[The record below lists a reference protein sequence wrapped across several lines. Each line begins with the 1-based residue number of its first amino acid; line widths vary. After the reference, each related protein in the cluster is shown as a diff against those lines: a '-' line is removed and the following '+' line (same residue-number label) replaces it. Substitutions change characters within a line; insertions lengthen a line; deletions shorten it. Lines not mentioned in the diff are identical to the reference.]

1 MGSLVLLDLMGGVAL
16 LLWGLHMVHSGILRA
31 FGPNLR
37 HLLGRALGNRL
48 TAFSAGLG
56 LTALLQSS
64 TATALITSS
73 FTSEGL
79 VSLVPALAI
88 MLGANVGTTL
98 IVQVLS
104 FNIAA
109 VAPVLF
115 IVGLVAFRSGPRS
128 RIKDVGRV
136 FIGLGLMLLALHIL
150 LNTLAPAEN
159 APGVRVFMNAIT
171 GDPILC
177 ILFAAVI
184 TWLVHSSVAS
194 VLLVMSL
201 AYAHF
206 ITPPAALALVLG
218 ANLGSAINPLVE
230 GARRDN
236 PASYRLPLGNLINRV
251 AGILLVAPFLGP
263 IAELLQSWQP
273 DLAKATALFH
283 IAFNVATAVA
293 FIGLLDGLAAILKKL
308 LPERVR
314 EADPSGPRYLDESA
328 LETPSLALAD
338 AARETLHMGD
348 HVEIMLRKVMA
359 AMMTNDRA
367 LVDQVTQMDNSV
379 DSLDEAIKLYV
390 TKLTRGSLDERE
402 GQRAMEI
409 VSFAINLE
417 HIGDIID
424 KNLSELATKKIKRR
438 FQFSAEGAEELSAF
452 HKRTMD
458 SLRIAFGVFMSGD
471 VNEARKLLAEK
482 SALRNAEL
490 AATERHL
497 DRLREG
503 RPETIETTS
512 LHLDV
517 LRDLRRIHSH
527 ICSVAIPCSMPPANS
542 PPIAAPRRFW
552 PHCRRRCTA
561 ADKSTIQR
569 LRCAAAVLHDQ
580 HDVSDVDDRRHR
592 LAEDDHRLTLGDAV
606 DQRHQPASHREE
618 PERHRHHAL
627 SGALAR
633 NPLHQETGGEQQ
645 LRDQP
650 EGQPEIELGDEYVV
664 EIVAKRLAVLNQ
676 HQITSVAMGV
686 GFLRRISH
694 HTPARSMIPIH
705 SRSKK
710 P

>member
-1 MGSLVLLDLMGGVAL
+1 MGGVAL

-37 HLLGRALGNRL
+37 LLLAKALSNRFA
-48 TAFSAGLG
+48 AFGAGLG

-98 IVQVLS
+98 IVQILS

-115 IVGLVAFRSGPRS
+115 LIGLVAFRSGARS
-128 RIKDVGRV
+128 RIKDIGRV

-171 GDPILC
+171 GDPVLC
-177 ILFAAVI
+177 ILFAAIV

-206 ITPPAALALVLG
+206 VTPYAALALVLG
-218 ANLGSAINPLVE
+218 ANLGSAINPIVE

-236 PASYRLPLGNLINRV
+236 PASYRLPLGNLVNRL
-251 AGILLVAPFLGP
+251 AGILLVAPFLQP
-263 IAELLQSWQP
+263 IADLLISWQP
-273 DLAKATALFH
+273 DVAKATALFH
-283 IAFNVATAVA
+283 IAFNVVTALL
-293 FIGLLDGLAAILKKL
+293 FIGLLDGMARLLKRF
-308 LPERVR
+308 LPSKVQETDASR
-314 EADPSGPRYLDESA
+314 PRYLDESA

-367 LVDQVTQMDNSV
+367 LVDQVSQMDNSV
-379 DSLDEAIKLYV
+379 DNLDEAIKLYV

-482 SALRNAEL
+482 AALRNAEL

-527 ICSVAIPCSMPPANS
+527 ICSVAYPVLDAAGELAAYRNAQTELPAL
-542 PPIAAPRRFW
+542 PAPVPGR
-552 PHCRRRCTA
+552 
-561 ADKSTIQR
+561 
-569 LRCAAAVLHDQ
+569 
-580 HDVSDVDDRRHR
+580 
-592 LAEDDHRLTLGDAV
+592 G
-606 DQRHQPASHREE
+606 
-618 PERHRHHAL
+618 
-627 SGALAR
+627 
-633 NPLHQETGGEQQ
+633 
-645 LRDQP
+645 
-650 EGQPEIELGDEYVV
+650 
-664 EIVAKRLAVLNQ
+664 
-676 HQITSVAMGV
+676 
-686 GFLRRISH
+686 
-694 HTPARSMIPIH
+694 
-705 SRSKK
+705 
-710 P
+710 

>member
-37 HLLGRALGNRL
+37 LLLAKALSNRFS
-48 TAFSAGLG
+48 AFAAGLG

-73 FTSEGL
+73 FTSDGL

-98 IVQVLS
+98 IVQILS

-109 VAPVLF
+109 LAPVLF
-115 IVGLVAFRSGPRS
+115 IIGLVAFRTGPRS
-128 RIKDVGRV
+128 RIKDIGRV

-171 GDPILC
+171 GDPVLC
-177 ILFAAVI
+177 ILFAAIV

-206 ITPPAALALVLG
+206 ITPYAALALVLG
-218 ANLGSAINPLVE
+218 ANLGSAINPIVE

-251 AGILLVAPFLGP
+251 IGILLVAPFLQP
-263 IAELLQSWQP
+263 TADLLMAWQP
-273 DLAKATALFH
+273 DVAKATALFH
-283 IAFNVATAVA
+283 IAFNVATALL
-293 FIGLLDGLAAILKKL
+293 FIGLLDGMARLLKRL
-308 LPERVR
+308 LPERVK
-314 EADPSGPRYLDESA
+314 ATDPSGPRYLDESA

-367 LVDQVTQMDNSV
+367 LVDEVSRMDNSV

-471 VNEARKLLAEK
+471 INEARKLLAEK

-527 ICSVAIPCSMPPANS
+527 ICSVAYPVLDAAGELAAHRSAESELPTLPA
-542 PPIAAPRRFW
+542 PAP
-552 PHCRRRCTA
+552 
-561 ADKSTIQR
+561 
-569 LRCAAAVLHDQ
+569 
-580 HDVSDVDDRRHR
+580 
-592 LAEDDHRLTLGDAV
+592 
-606 DQRHQPASHREE
+606 
-618 PERHRHHAL
+618 
-627 SGALAR
+627 
-633 NPLHQETGGEQQ
+633 
-645 LRDQP
+645 
-650 EGQPEIELGDEYVV
+650 
-664 EIVAKRLAVLNQ
+664 
-676 HQITSVAMGV
+676 
-686 GFLRRISH
+686 
-694 HTPARSMIPIH
+694 
-705 SRSKK
+705 SR
-710 P
+710 

>member
-1 MGSLVLLDLMGGVAL
+1 MQTLLNLLAGVSLLV
-16 LLWGLHMVHSGILRA
+16 WGTHIVRTGILRLYGGDLRRFLRRSVSRRRSA
-31 FGPNLR
+31 F
-37 HLLGRALGNRL
+37 A
-48 TAFSAGLG
+48 SGLG
-56 LTALLQSS
+56 VTALIQSS

-73 FTSEGL
+73 FTSEGI

-98 IVQVLS
+98 IVQILS

-115 IVGLVAFRSGPRS
+115 IIGLVAFRSGPRS
-128 RIKDVGRV
+128 RIKDIGRV

-171 GDPILC
+171 GDPVLC
-177 ILFAAVI
+177 ILFAAIV

-206 ITPPAALALVLG
+206 ITPYAALALVLG
-218 ANLGSAINPLVE
+218 ANLGSAINPIVE

-236 PASYRLPLGNLINRV
+236 PASYRLPLGNLVNRLV
-251 AGILLVAPFLGP
+251 GILLVAPFLQP
-263 IAELLQSWQP
+263 IADHLIAWQP

-283 IAFNVATAVA
+283 IAFNVATAVL
-293 FIGLLDGLAAILKKL
+293 FMGLLDGMARLLKNL
-308 LPERVR
+308 LPERVK
-314 EADPSGPRYLDESA
+314 EAGETGPRYLDESA

-348 HVEIMLRKVMA
+348 HVEVMLRKVMA

-367 LVDQVTQMDNSV
+367 LVDQVSQMDNSV

-482 SALRNAEL
+482 AALRNAEL

-527 ICSVAIPCSMPPANS
+527 ICSVAYPVLDAAGELAAYRSSAESDLPAL
-542 PPIAAPRRFW
+542 PAPV
-552 PHCRRRCTA
+552 P
-561 ADKSTIQR
+561 
-569 LRCAAAVLHDQ
+569 
-580 HDVSDVDDRRHR
+580 
-592 LAEDDHRLTLGDAV
+592 G
-606 DQRHQPASHREE
+606 
-618 PERHRHHAL
+618 
-627 SGALAR
+627 
-633 NPLHQETGGEQQ
+633 
-645 LRDQP
+645 
-650 EGQPEIELGDEYVV
+650 
-664 EIVAKRLAVLNQ
+664 
-676 HQITSVAMGV
+676 
-686 GFLRRISH
+686 
-694 HTPARSMIPIH
+694 RS
-705 SRSKK
+705 
-710 P
+710 